1 MKRLDK
7 LDSLKFDIED
17 VLESL
22 EVALEIAKECDEKIS
37 DELYQS
43 IKNLKKV
50 LIMIEKSS

>member
-7 LDSLKFDIED
+7 LESLKYDIED

-22 EVALEIAKECDEKIS
+22 EGALEIAKECDGKIS
-37 DELYQS
+37 DELYLS